1 MSETATTAAM
11 CVTPGGVS
19 GIKRLFIVFAVGFLA
34 ATGAA
39 ANSFL
44 LCYMAAMLLLLPA
57 VSFYMGRRAVRGIH
71 VTREAP
77 ESVWAGDTVEI
88 TLNVQGG
95 SGLLYPLLRVR
106 DELPA
111 ALQPDGDL
119 EAQVTAGADGAR
131 ATYSALV
138 RRRGVHRLER
148 AVAMA
153 SDPLG
158 VVDFH
163 LPLPAV
169 TAIVAYPRPEPIQ
182 WLTLPGSE
190 RYGAVDMARPMA
202 RGAGVDPDGARPYEP
217 GDPLRRMH
225 WRATARTGVLN
236 VKEFEEARSL
246 SALLVLDCWNGVP
259 GGDADDGPFE
269 VMVRAAASL
278 ASMWLASG
286 AAVGLA
292 CGPELGPAFAVAR
305 GSAHLLAQLDAL
317 AHAAPTDPRRLGEA
331 LPALAGLVSP
341 GVTLVALTA
350 DASPDL
356 VRTCTQLTS
365 AGVGL
370 QIIYAAS
377 GAGLAEAPATWL
389 SAACDAP
396 LLVVSSGPGL
406 PLQLQG
412 VGGVLRAA

>member
-44 LCYMAAMLLLLPA
+44 LCYMAAMLMLLPA
-57 VSFYMGRRAVRGIH
+57 ISFFMGRRAVRGLR
-71 VTREAP
+71 VTRIAP

-95 SGLLYPLLRVR
+95 SGMLHPLLRVR
-106 DELPA
+106 DEVPA
-111 ALQPDGDL
+111 DLAPQGDL
-119 EAQVTAGADGAR
+119 EAQVTADADGAR

-138 RRRGVHRLER
+138 RRRGVHRFDR

-163 LPLPAV
+163 LPLPV
-169 TAIVAYPRPEPIQ
+169 ETSIVAYPRPEPIL

-190 RYGAVDMARPMA
+190 RYGAVDMARATA

-246 SALLVLDCWNGVP
+246 SALLVLDCWSGVP
-259 GGDADDGPFE
+259 GGNAEDGPFE
-269 VMVRAAASL
+269 VMVRTAASL

-317 AHAAPTDPRRLGEA
+317 AHAAPKDPRSLAEA
-331 LPALAGLVSP
+331 LPALAGMIHP

-350 DASPDL
+350 DPSPEL
-356 VRTCTQLTS
+356 VGTCTQLAS

-370 QIIYAAS
+370 QLIYASAGTGPAAPAPAWF
-377 GAGLAEAPATWL
+377 GAAGEAP
-389 SAACDAP
+389 P
-396 LLVVSSGPGL
+396 LVVASGPGL

>member
-11 CVTPGGVS
+11 RVTPGGVS

-57 VSFYMGRRAVRGIH
+57 VSFLMGRRAVRGIR
-71 VTREAP
+71 VTRTAP
-77 ESVWAGDTVEI
+77 ESVWTGDAVEI
-88 TLNVQGG
+88 TLSVQGG
-95 SGLLYPLLRVR
+95 SGMLYPLLRVR
-106 DELPA
+106 DELPT

-138 RRRGVHRLER
+138 RRRGVHRFDR

-163 LPLPAV
+163 LSLPAE
-169 TAIVAYPRPEPIQ
+169 TLIVAYPRPEPIQ
-182 WLTLPGSE
+182 WLSLPGAE
-190 RYGAVDMARPMA
+190 RYGAVDMARATA

-246 SALLVLDCWNGVP
+246 SALLVLDCWSGVP
-259 GGDADDGPFE
+259 GGEAEDGPFE

-292 CGPELGPAFAVAR
+292 CGLELGPAFGVAR

-317 AHAAPTDPRRLGEA
+317 AHAAPKDPRRLADA
-331 LPALAGLVSP
+331 LPAVAGLTHP

-350 DASPDL
+350 DPSPDL
-356 VRTCTQLTS
+356 VRTCTQLAS

-370 QIIYAAS
+370 QMIYATT
-377 GAGLAEAPATWL
+377 GAALAAAPAAWLGSVTEAP
-389 SAACDAP
+389 P
-396 LLVVSSGPGL
+396 LVVSSGPGL